1 MPSSQHTGL
10 PDPDA
15 ARRVISESLT
25 DLAGRIADQM
35 QHHANAT
42 PRVPY
47 DLRDWLVNMENILSR
62 MPGDFKKF
70 KARGTSYSAAG
81 GDVRSMTGGQIL
93 GYILPSEY
101 WNGAFPGSV
110 PRDRLEARLK
120 ELRAGLVGLA
130 NILRTISPPAL
141 PRHKPPAFARLRDD
155 VVAASVADQL
165 AALISEGRLC
175 YEKVVDDRF
184 NPSPSFG
191 PGWDFQCH
199 RILGAFLTT
208 EVPQR
213 FAEATDGLQGME
225 VIGHY
230 DSGQFSSLFQRIHA
244 AFIAIA
250 LDYLTEVLELMPK
263 YAEDSGQGK
272 RRDPVVYNTYLPNA
286 QGVIVG
292 EQQNFTQN
300 NTTGVDPRAFI
311 QLAGYVGQI
320 SSALGMV
327 EPDRVE
333 LERVTQEL
341 HDEATSDA
349 PQVSR
354 LRQLAGQIK
363 DRLLEAGATMA
374 ATVGIQMAEQA
385 IGTLVQ

>member
-1 MPSSQHTGL
+1 M
-10 PDPDA
+10 
-15 ARRVISESLT
+15 ISEALT
-25 DLAGRIADQM
+25 ELAGRIADQM

-47 DLRDWLVNMENILSR
+47 DLRDWLVNMENVLSR
-62 MPGDFKKF
+62 LPGDFKKF
-70 KARGTSYSAAG
+70 KGVWSSYSAAG
-81 GDVRSMTGGQIL
+81 GDIRRMTGGQIF

-110 PRDRLEARLK
+110 PRDRWEARLR

-130 NILRTISPPAL
+130 NILRTMSPPAL
-141 PRHKPPAFARLRDD
+141 PRHKPPVFARLRDD

-165 AALISEGRLC
+165 AALISEGSLR
-175 YEKVVDDRF
+175 YEQVVDGRF
-184 NPSPSFG
+184 SPSPSFE
-191 PGWDFQCH
+191 PGWDYQCH
-199 RILGAFLTT
+199 RVLGAFLTT

-272 RRDPVVYNTYLPNA
+272 RRDPLTVYNTYLPNA

-300 NTTGVDPRAFI
+300 NSTGIDPRAFI
-311 QLAGYVGQI
+311 QLAGYVGQV
-320 SSALGMV
+320 SGALGLD

-341 HDEATSDA
+341 HEEATSGT
-349 PQVSR
+349 PQVSQ

-385 IGTLVQ
+385 IGALAQ

>member
-35 QHHANAT
+35 QHHANAM

-47 DLRDWLVNMENILSR
+47 DVRDWLLNMENVLSR
-62 MPGDFKKF
+62 LPGDFKKF
-70 KARGTSYSAAG
+70 KAISPYR
-81 GDVRSMTGGQIL
+81 VEILNMTGGQVF
-93 GYILPSEY
+93 GYILSSEY

-110 PRDRLEARLK
+110 PRDRWKVLLRD
-120 ELRAGLVGLA
+120 LRAGLVRLA

-155 VVAASVADQL
+155 VVAESVADQL
-165 AALISEGRLC
+165 AALISEGRLR
-175 YEKVVDDRF
+175 YEQVVDGRF
-184 NPSPSFG
+184 RYSWPSYDE

-199 RILGAFLTT
+199 RVLGAFLTT

-213 FAEATDGLQGME
+213 FAEVTDGLQGVE
-225 VIGHY
+225 VIGLY

-244 AFIAIA
+244 GFIAIA
-250 LDYLTEVLELMPK
+250 LDYLEEVLELMPK

-300 NTTGVDPRAFI
+300 NTTGMDPRAFI
-311 QLAGYVGQI
+311 QLAGYVGQV
-320 SSALGMV
+320 SSALGMD

-341 HDEATSDA
+341 HEEATSDA

>member
-1 MPSSQHTGL
+1 
-10 PDPDA
+10 
-15 ARRVISESLT
+15 
-25 DLAGRIADQM
+25 
-35 QHHANAT
+35 
-42 PRVPY
+42 
-47 DLRDWLVNMENILSR
+47 MENILSR
-62 MPGDFKKF
+62 LPGDFKKF
-70 KARGTSYSAAG
+70 KGRWSSYSAAG
-81 GDVRSMTGGQIL
+81 GDIRSMTGGQIF
-93 GYILPSEY
+93 GYILPSKY

-110 PRDRLEARLK
+110 PRDRREERLR

-165 AALISEGRLC
+165 AALISEGSLH
-175 YEKVVDDRF
+175 YDLVVDGRF
-184 NPSPSFG
+184 SPSPSFE
-191 PGWDFQCH
+191 PGWDFRCH
-199 RILGAFLTT
+199 RALAAFLTT

-244 AFIAIA
+244 AFVAIA

-272 RRDPVVYNTYLPNA
+272 RRDPVVYNTYLPNT
-286 QGVIVG
+286 QGVIVD

-300 NTTGVDPRAFI
+300 NSTGIDPRAFI
-311 QLAGYVGQI
+311 QLAGYVDQVSG
-320 SSALGMV
+320 ALGLD
-327 EPDRVE
+327 EPDRME

-341 HDEATSDA
+341 HEEATSDA
-349 PQVSR
+349 PHVSR
-354 LRQLAGQIK
+354 LRQLSGPIK

-385 IGTLVQ
+385 IGALAQ